1 MRLKFWKGRESPEPE
16 IAEAAPAPVAPLPE
30 PEAAPTPVPLPPE
43 PESEPEPVPAPE
55 DPPPAPHESPS
66 EEAPPE
72 EAATPEIPAR
82 VSLTIDEAKG
92 VIREAGGD
100 VIQVGFLASAYRR
113 NLEEDPGSAETA
125 ASRKRLRELVG
136 KRLKDRGLLTPDG
149 TFELREELSRSD

>member
-1 MRLKFWKGRESPEPE
+1 MKLKFWKGRESPEPE
-16 IAEAAPAPVAPLPE
+16 IADKPEVADEPEAPPAPVSSP
-30 PEAAPTPVPLPPE
+30 
-43 PESEPEPVPAPE
+43 SRPEPVPA
-55 DPPPAPHESPS
+55 DPPPAAHEVPP
-66 EEAPPE
+66 EQAPPE
-72 EAATPEIPAR
+72 EPSPPEVPAQ

-136 KRLKDRGLLTPDG
+136 KRLKDRGLLAPDG
-149 TFELREELSRSD
+149 SFELRESSAAPTSSNEHSG